1 MSEDIIAH
9 IEWFVAYLAR
19 QSDKRVRI
27 CRTDN
32 GMEHLADIVRELAE
46 TGVRPDVVLQET
58 EDQKESSD
66 FRGDSCSASSVEALC
81 SKARSMISA
90 GTSRTALEAVQG
102 HGPDMPRLQS
112 HGIEC
117 WALKDVIE
125 CRTESKARKGRL
137 IGFEEGL
144 GGYAR

>member
-1 MSEDIIAH
+1 MAWSTWQTLFGNLPKREYGQMWCCRRRKIRKNRATLEAI
-9 IEWFVAYLAR
+9 LAVQVQWR
-19 QSDKRVRI
+19 
-27 CRTDN
+27 CMN
-32 GMEHLADIVRELAE
+32 
-46 TGVRPDVVLQET
+46 
-58 EDQKESSD
+58 
-66 FRGDSCSASSVEALC
+66 
-81 SKARSMISA
+81 SA

-144 GGYAR
+144 GAYAR